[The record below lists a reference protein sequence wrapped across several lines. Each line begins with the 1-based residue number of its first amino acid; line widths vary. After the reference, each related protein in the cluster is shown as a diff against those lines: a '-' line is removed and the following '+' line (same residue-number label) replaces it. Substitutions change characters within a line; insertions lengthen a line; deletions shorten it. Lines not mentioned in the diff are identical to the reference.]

1 MGANKFVKIAA
12 LVLALLVLLVTVK
25 TCSNREAMKQDVVVE
40 GGSALSQ
47 EGLAGLGIEADTE
60 KDVVATLI
68 GEVRGLKS
76 DIEILR
82 DDNRSLRTDNDD
94 LKKMEGNIASRLT
107 GKISQAESSVRKETQ
122 DKYNTMLRRLQEAE
136 ESLRASQ
143 SGSASLGRD
152 QGGGADG
159 VTGSWDGG
167 DDSETVWVQ
176 PLGRSGDED
185 SSGAGMF
192 GQTRDQLSKKIGVDN
207 LPGVRG
213 RNYLEEE
220 TMKPVYTIAK
230 NATLVNSTALTALVG
245 RVPVGSQVTD
255 PYSFKVIIGRDNLI
269 ANGIELPE
277 VAYSVA
283 SGKAVGDWTLG
294 CVRGDLYS
302 ITFVFEDGT
311 IRTVPKAESVYDGNT
326 QNTEIKIGELSDAY
340 GNPCVVGERI
350 TNAYTYLA
358 QRIGITAASAAA
370 EAAAASQTTVLTSLD
385 GGGIGTSSTVDGS
398 TSDYILGKTIADG
411 TMEVAEW
418 LDERQSQQFD
428 AIYVAPGA
436 KVSLHVTEQIEID
449 YDTLG
454 RKTNFIGIR
463 RGGYRGLD

>member
-1 MGANKFVKIAA
+1 MGANKVVKMVAG
-12 LVLALLVLLVTVK
+12 VLAIFVLLVAVK
-25 TCSNREAMKQDVVVE
+25 ACSDKRPEEQRVVVE
-40 GGSALSQ
+40 GGSALS
-47 EGLAGLGIEADTE
+47 EESLAGLGIEGDTE

-68 GEVRGLKS
+68 GEVRGLKD
-76 DIEILR
+76 DIEGLR
-82 DDNRSLRTDNDD
+82 NENRGLRTDNDD
-94 LKKMEGNIASRLT
+94 LKKMESTIGRRLT
-107 GKISQAESSVRKETQ
+107 GKISEAENTVRKETQ
-122 DKYNTMLRRLQEAE
+122 EQYHTMLRRLQEAE
-136 ESLRASQ
+136 ERLKTSQ
-143 SGSASLGRD
+143 SRVAGLDNAEYLQAGE
-152 QGGGADG
+152 AP
-159 VTGSWDGG
+159 
-167 DDSETVWVQ
+167 DDSETVWIQ
-176 PLGRSGDED
+176 PLGRSRGED
-185 SSGAGMF
+185 ASNNSLF
-192 GQTRDQLSKKIGVDN
+192 GQARSDLSKRIGVND

-213 RNYLEEE
+213 QSYLEEE
-220 TMKPVYTIAK
+220 TLKPVYTIAK

-311 IRTVPKAESVYDGNT
+311 IRTVPKAKSVFEGNGKS
-326 QNTEIKIGELSDAY
+326 QEIKIGELSDAF
-340 GNPCVVGERI
+340 GNPCVVGQRI

-358 QRIGITAASAAA
+358 QRIGVTAAAAAA
-370 EAAAASQTTVLTSLD
+370 EAAAASQTTVLTSVD
-385 GGGIGTSSTVDGS
+385 GSGIGSSATVDGS

-418 LDERQSQQFD
+418 LDERQAQQFD

-436 KVSLHVTEQIEID
+436 DVSLHVTEQIDID
-449 YDTLG
+449 YDELG
-454 RKTNFIGIR
+454 RKTNHLGMSA
-463 RGGYRGLD
+463 GGYRALD